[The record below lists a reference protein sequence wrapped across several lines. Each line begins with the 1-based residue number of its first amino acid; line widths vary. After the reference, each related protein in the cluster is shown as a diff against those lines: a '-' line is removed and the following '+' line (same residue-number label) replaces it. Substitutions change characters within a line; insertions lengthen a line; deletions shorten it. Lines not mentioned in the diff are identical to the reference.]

1 MVIKNGGSTMR
12 LSESVK
18 PLTWV
23 KANAAQMLKHIEET
37 GEPVVVTKN
46 GEAKAIILDIR
57 EHEKNLDTMAM
68 LRMLA
73 DSAADLK
80 TGRYRGADEVFSG
93 ARKKLRAMHAARAT
107 EKGAR

>member
-1 MVIKNGGSTMR
+1 MR

-23 KANAAQMLKHIEET
+23 KANAAQMLKNIEAT
-37 GEPVVVTKN
+37 GEPVVITKN

-73 DSAADLK
+73 DSTADLK
-80 TGRYRGADEVFSG
+80 ADRYRGADAVFSG
-93 ARKKLRAMHAARAT
+93 ARKKLRAMHASRAAG
-107 EKGAR
+107 EGAQ

>member
-1 MVIKNGGSTMR
+1 MR
-12 LSESVK
+12 LSEAVK

-23 KANAAQMLKHIEET
+23 KANAAQMLKNIEET
-37 GEPVVVTKN
+37 GEPVVITKN

-73 DSAADLK
+73 DSTAARK
-80 TGRYRGADEVFSG
+80 AGKYRSADKVFSSAREKLKKIH
-93 ARKKLRAMHAARAT
+93 ARKTAEAGV
-107 EKGAR
+107 E

>member
-1 MVIKNGGSTMR
+1 MR

-23 KANAAQMLKHIEET
+23 KANAAQMLKNIEAT
-37 GEPVVVTKN
+37 GEPVVITKN

-73 DSAADLK
+73 DSTADMK
-80 TGRYRGADEVFSG
+80 GGRYRGADAIFSG
-93 ARKKLRAMHAARAT
+93 ARKKLRAMHASRAAG
-107 EKGAR
+107 EGAQ

>member
-1 MVIKNGGSTMR
+1 MR

-23 KANAAQMLKHIEET
+23 KANAAQMLKNIEAT
-37 GEPVVVTKN
+37 GEPVIITKN

-73 DSAADLK
+73 DSTADMK
-80 TGRYRGADEVFSG
+80 GGRYRGVDAVFSG
-93 ARKKLRAMHAARAT
+93 ARKKLRAMHASRAAG
-107 EKGAR
+107 EGAQ